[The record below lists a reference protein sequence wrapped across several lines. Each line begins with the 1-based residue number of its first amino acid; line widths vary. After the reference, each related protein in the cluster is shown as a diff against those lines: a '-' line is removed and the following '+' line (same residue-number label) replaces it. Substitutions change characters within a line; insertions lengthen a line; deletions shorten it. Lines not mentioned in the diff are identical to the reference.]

1 MGNKRKISD
10 NKRNNARLYPLYK
23 MFSWDLI
30 CFYSI
35 EFLFYTMAK
44 GVTASEVLIINAFY
58 IIFKIVMQI
67 PAVAIADILGKRKGI
82 IIGNILVMLYLIVL
96 IYAPGMIGIIIANA
110 ICALGYDIKTIGET
124 NLLYDSVSTKGGE
137 GLYSKLDSKGGS
149 WYYWLDGIICLTAG
163 YLFKLNHY
171 LPIFICLGFVLI
183 ATILSFEFRDIHKVK
198 KADRKSIK
206 GILKEYITDLRV
218 STKFIVKSNRMKAYI
233 LFGAVFYGLIKVG
246 DTYKGELLVAKG
258 IPEEQ
263 FAMIFAIMTILAG
276 VAANLSRKLHKKFRN
291 KTLTVVSMIYSVAFI
306 ITGIVTNVLTDYLAI
321 PIIIL
326 MYAALKMC
334 SATWFILKY
343 KYMTNFSEPEMRNRI
358 TFTYEL
364 ISGII
369 ASTISVIGSF
379 ILDKLGINL
388 SFLLVG
394 IIGLFSL
401 LFVLEYMK
409 PRFGLKPKQYKKE
422 DLEMKETIKNN

>member
-1 MGNKRKISD
+1 MSNKGKVSD

-35 EFLFYTMAK
+35 EFLFLTMAK
-44 GVTASEVLIINAFY
+44 GITASEILIINAFY
-58 IIFKIVMQI
+58 IIFKILMQI
-67 PAVAIADILGKRKGI
+67 PAVAIADMLGKRKGI
-82 IIGNILVMLYLIVL
+82 IIGNTLVMIYLITL
-96 IYAPGMIGIIIANA
+96 INAPGMIGIITANA

-137 GLYSKLDSKGGS
+137 GLYSKLDSKGAS
-149 WYYWLDGIICLTAG
+149 WYFWLDGIICLTAG
-163 YLFKLNHY
+163 YLFKLNNY
-171 LPIFICLGFVLI
+171 LPVYICLGFVFI
-183 ATILSFEFRDIHKVK
+183 ATVLSFEFRDIYKV
-198 KADRKSIK
+198 IK
-206 GILKEYITDLRV
+206 PEKNNFGKIIKEYVSDLKV
-218 STKFIVKSNRMKAYI
+218 SSKFIIKSNRMKAYI
-233 LFGAVFYGLIKVG
+233 LFGAVFYGIIKVG

-276 VAANLSRKLHKKFRN
+276 VAANLSRNLHKKFRN
-291 KTLTVVSMIYSVAFI
+291 KTLSVVSLVYVAAFI
-306 ITGIVTNVLTDYLAI
+306 ITGIAANVFTDYLAM

-343 KYMTNFSEPEMRNRI
+343 KYMTNFSEPEMRNKI
-358 TFTYEL
+358 TFTFEL

-369 ASTISVIGSF
+369 ASIISVIGGF
-379 ILDKLGINL
+379 ILDKLGINT

-394 IIGLFSL
+394 ILSL
-401 LFVLEYMK
+401 VLLLLVLQYMK

-422 DLEMKETIKNN
+422 DIDMREVIKQ